1 MGISSLDLLQ
11 SAWAWASGL
20 HDAGG
25 EAPLI
30 SATLPVSRRP
40 ARPWL
45 RRVFAH
51 RGGRSAWRH
60 SAPPLKVC
68 YAENLPCRF
77 WPRAPRSVSC
87 LHFPLFLAFPSLHR
101 LWHGLS
107 SALSSPSFL
116 YFILLRFIFSV
127 FLSLVRHCHSYP
139 YPAFAFP
146 SSLSSPLSPF
156 IPSSLKI
163 NGNWQTIF
171 HLETDPTNKCMCACV
186 YVWLCVSVCTLT

>member
-101 LWHGLS
+101 LWHVLF

-116 YFILLRFIFSV
+116 YFILLRFIFSRLLSFSCEALS
-127 FLSLVRHCHSYP
+127 FLSISCLCFSQ
-139 YPAFAFP
+139 FIII
-146 SSLSSPLSPF
+146 SPLPF
-156 IPSSLKI
+156 YSFIAR
-163 NGNWQTIF
+163 
-171 HLETDPTNKCMCACV
+171 NK
-186 YVWLCVSVCTLT
+186 W

>member
-68 YAENLPCRF
+68 YAENLPWRF

-87 LHFPLFLAFPSLHR
+87 LHFPLFSRLPVSSSSLARVVFRLVLSL
-101 LWHGLS
+101 LS
-107 SALSSPSFL
+107 LFHSPSS
-116 YFILLRFIFSV
+116 YFFRLSFSCEALP
-127 FLSLVRHCHSYP
+127 FLSLSCLCFSQ
-139 YPAFAFP
+139 FIII
-146 SSLSSPLSPF
+146 SPLPF
-156 IPSSLKI
+156 YSFIAK
-163 NGNWQTIF
+163 
-171 HLETDPTNKCMCACV
+171 NK
-186 YVWLCVSVCTLT
+186 W